1 MERVNVLIDKLN
13 KQRSAG
19 ESPDQLLITVQ
30 LLQQELFKLQKPV
43 ANAATS
49 KVSIV
54 MPAPRVFEDD
64 VKPPKEEKK
73 EVFELK
79 MDEVTDD
86 KGEDY
91 SPEPIEYFLQKPHVP
106 DKIKTPSSPVEE
118 KKPVYEERKQKDLFS
133 YDAMAETPTLIQH
146 QPNPKEIHESIS
158 QNKGSLNDQLKQ
170 DKKEL
175 AHMLKDS
182 PIKDLRKAIGV
193 NDKFVF
199 INDLFRGDEDMYER
213 SIRTIN
219 SFHIL
224 PEAEYWMNREL
235 KVILGWNDN
244 NSTVQHFYQLVR
256 RRFS

>member
-13 KQRSAG
+13 KQRSMG
-19 ESPDQLLITVQ
+19 ENPDQLLITVQ
-30 LLQQELFKLQKPV
+30 LLQQELFKLQKP
-43 ANAATS
+43 ATS
-49 KVSIV
+49 SATTKVSVV
-54 MPAPRVFEDD
+54 MPAPRVFDD
-64 VKPPKEEKK
+64 AVTTSKVENKEIY
-73 EVFELK
+73 ELK
-79 MDEVTDD
+79 MDEIVDE

-91 SPEPIEYFLQKPHVP
+91 SPEPIEYFLQKPQVAEKAKP
-106 DKIKTPSSPVEE
+106 AVTVEE
-118 KKPVYEERKQKDLFS
+118 KKPAFEEKKQKDLFS

-146 QPNPKEIHESIS
+146 QPKQKEVHESITEGKS
-158 QNKGSLNDQLKQ
+158 SLNDTLKQ
-170 DKKEL
+170 DKVEL
-175 AHMLKDS
+175 AHVLKDA
-182 PIKDLRKAIGV
+182 PIKDLKKAIGV

-199 INDLFRGDEDMYER
+199 INELFRGDEDMYER

-244 NSTVQHFYQLVR
+244 NTTVQHFYQLVR

>member
-13 KQRSAG
+13 NQRSMG
-19 ESPDQLLITVQ
+19 ENPDQLLVTVQ
-30 LLQQELFKLQKPV
+30 LLQQELFKLQKP
-43 ANAATS
+43 AASSATS
-49 KVSIV
+49 KVAVV
-54 MPAPRVFEDD
+54 MPAPRVFEDE
-64 VKPPKEEKK
+64 VIQSKQEKK

-79 MDEVTDD
+79 MDENADN

-91 SPEPIEYFLQKPHVP
+91 SPEPLEYFLQKP
-106 DKIKTPSSPVEE
+106 KSAEKSQTPTLPVAE
-118 KKPVYEERKQKDLFS
+118 KKPAFEERKQKDLFS
-133 YDAMAETPTLIQH
+133 FDAMAETPTLIQH
-146 QPNPKEIHESIS
+146 QPKQKEVHESITE
-158 QNKGSLNDQLKQ
+158 NKGSLNDKLKQ
-170 DKKEL
+170 DKVEL
-175 AHMLKDS
+175 AHVLKDA

-244 NSTVQHFYQLVR
+244 NTTVQHFYQLVR